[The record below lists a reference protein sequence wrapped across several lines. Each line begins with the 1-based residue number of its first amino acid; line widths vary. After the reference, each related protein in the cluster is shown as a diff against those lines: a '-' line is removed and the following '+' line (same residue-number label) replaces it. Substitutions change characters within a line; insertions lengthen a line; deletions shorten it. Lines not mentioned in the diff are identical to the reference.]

1 MDDDE
6 EKIAEYVGRDTA
18 RDDVGII
25 GADATLDF
33 PLRKRLEGVCKGVM
47 APAELALHMEHRRDV
62 QKKVLS
68 SHGDVGAY
76 FVTFAENHDLP
87 G

>member
-1 MDDDE
+1 
-6 EKIAEYVGRDTA
+6 
-18 RDDVGII
+18 
-25 GADATLDF
+25 
-33 PLRKRLEGVCKGVM
+33 VM